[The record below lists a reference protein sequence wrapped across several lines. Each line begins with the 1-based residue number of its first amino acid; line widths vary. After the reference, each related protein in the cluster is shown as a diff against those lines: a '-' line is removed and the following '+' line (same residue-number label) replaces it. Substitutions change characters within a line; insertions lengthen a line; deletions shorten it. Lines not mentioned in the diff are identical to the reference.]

1 MEEKQK
7 LRKRIRSVMI
17 VFLVV
22 IIPGYIRLFYSDAF
36 YSVRAVDIVQLL
48 ATGILTGILIMTAK
62 DYFRTTKQNQ

>member
-1 MEEKQK
+1 MDEKQNQ
-7 LRKRIRSVMI
+7 RKRIRSVMI
-17 VFLVV
+17 IFLVV

-36 YSVRAVDIVQLL
+36 YSVRSVDIAQLL

>member
-1 MEEKQK
+1 MDEKQ
-7 LRKRIRSVMI
+7 RKRIRSVMI

-36 YSVRAVDIVQLL
+36 YSVRNVDIVQLL

>member
-1 MEEKQK
+1 MDEKQNQ
-7 LRKRIRSVMI
+7 RKRIRSVMI
-17 VFLVV
+17 IFLVV

-36 YSVRAVDIVQLL
+36 YSVRNVDIVQLL